1 MKTALVTGG
10 AGFIGRHMVT
20 ALGRA
25 GWNVTGIDLTDAYR
39 TVSYDARHYFEGH
52 AGPSGRFDLVVHAAA
67 VVGGRAVI
75 DGNPLALAVNL
86 ELDAAMFQW
95 ALRTRPGRVVYL
107 SSSAAY
113 PVGLQGTRDHRP
125 LLEGDIQVD
134 DFWPVFGTPDA
145 LYGWAKLTGERLA
158 ALARAEGVPVSVVRP
173 FSGYSH
179 DQSEDYPFPAF
190 ARRARE
196 RQDPFEIWG
205 DGEQVRDWIHVDDIC
220 AAILTMIREG
230 IGGPVSLGTGRA
242 TSMREL
248 ARMMCAAAGYSP
260 EFRTLPGKPAGVAY
274 RVADVTRM
282 REFYEPAVS
291 LEDGIERALKGSG

>member
-1 MKTALVTGG
+1 
-10 AGFIGRHMVT
+10 MVT
-20 ALGRA
+20 RWVARA
-25 GWNVTGIDLTDAYR
+25 GTLHGIDLTDAYR
-39 TVSYDARHYFEGH
+39 TVSYDARDDFEGT
-52 AGPSGRFDLVVHAAA
+52 PGRPARYGARGIHAAA
-67 VVGGRAVI
+67 IVGGRAKI

-190 ARRARE
+190 ARPRPSSART
-196 RQDPFEIWG
+196 RSRSG
-205 DGEQVRDWIHVDDIC
+205 V
-220 AAILTMIREG
+220 T
-230 IGGPVSLGTGRA
+230 VSRSATGS
-242 TSMREL
+242 TSMTSAPRSS
-248 ARMMCAAAGYSP
+248 R
-260 EFRTLPGKPAGVAY
+260 
-274 RVADVTRM
+274 
-282 REFYEPAVS
+282 
-291 LEDGIERALKGSG
+291 